1 MLNRQAIKAVC
12 PQSFFKIP
20 INCPQL
26 KIQEHVIRKTK
37 KCEFAADE
45 WIRLIYQAKEIDPT
59 CFWFLFDLI
68 LYISVN
74 NFSVMSGL
82 GFLGWTSTKQGS
94 SSVLVLPKDTTHWRR
109 WDLNLQHPWS
119 WVKHSTTEPLPSQI
133 PHDNYLLM
141 KWFQLSRP
149 RHPLDEV
156 TQQKWFFKKTYQN
169 FSIGPDKEILFA

>member
-1 MLNRQAIKAVC
+1 MKNH
-12 PQSFFKIP
+12 S
-20 INCPQL
+20 
-26 KIQEHVIRKTK
+26 
-37 KCEFAADE
+37 CEFAADE
-45 WIRLIYQAKEIDPT
+45 WIRLINQAKEIDPT
-59 CFWFLFDLI
+59 CFCFFVWFDSLHLSQQF
-68 LYISVN
+68 
-74 NFSVMSGL
+74 FSYVRTGFPGL
-82 GFLGWTSTKQGS
+82 NQYKARI
-94 SSVLVLPKDTTHWRR
+94 SVLVLPMDTTHWRR